1 MFWKNSYQKFYKMK
15 LTIIKHLTNFIE
27 ENDQDYVLETI
38 ETLEALTEVPS
49 LKDEELDVIG
59 ELISNLYGAV
69 EVDKMIKEGT
79 PKKEALNAFMK
90 RVLGAIDN

>member
-1 MFWKNSYQKFYKMK
+1 MK
-15 LTIIKHLTNFIE
+15 LPVIKHLTNFIE

-69 EVDKMIKEGT
+69 EVDKMIKEGI
-79 PKKEALNAFMK
+79 PKKDALNNFMK
-90 RVLGAIDN
+90 RVLGAIDQ